1 MFKKLRYFW
10 PLCCGVIALT
20 WNSCS
25 NARYIPEG
33 DYLYVKGEVEV
44 ESDTISEQYIKPLS
58 EALEDML
65 RPKPNSSILGMR
77 PQLSIFNRIDSPRR
91 ENSIK
96 GWLKYKVGEAPVLL
110 SDVNREYNQNLL
122 RNRLENLGFF
132 NAEVQSD
139 TILNKHKATIHYT
152 AFPGIVHRISRVT
165 FEMDSTELGRA
176 IMGTAENSLLQ
187 EGRPFN
193 LETIIEERE
202 RIDNE
207 LKNLGYYYFNPDYIL
222 VEVDSNRL
230 EHHVDLYVTVKR
242 EASQRARQ
250 PYIINNIVIYPDYN
264 PAQQTRTT
272 TRLPPSAALYRDQYH
287 IVDPE
292 NTYRKFALANT
303 MFFERG
309 EYYNR
314 TDHTRTLNQL
324 VNMGTFRLV
333 KNDFIEVDP
342 DTNLLDVH
350 YYLTPRPKRG
360 LRIELLGKTASVY
373 NGSELNVNWLNRN
386 TFRSGELLTVTA
398 FGGFETQTG
407 GNVNLNSSFLRY
419 GAEVGLSFP
428 RLIVPFRWEAS
439 RKYTP
444 RTYFRTGYEFLARR
458 SAYTLNSL
466 SFSTGYQ
473 WRETVYK
480 EHELAVFEVG
490 YVQPSRIS
498 ESYRRQ
504 MDTIPALKHT
514 VEPQFTFGPVYKFT
528 YTNTMDA
535 QKKHTYYFRGGLDL
549 SANTYGL
556 IRGANYK
563 AGEVYQI
570 FDADF
575 SQYVKTEADFRH
587 YLRLGTN
594 RMLASRAMMGMGF
607 SYGNSSKLP
616 YVKQFFSGGPNSLK
630 AFRARAIGPGTFQPQ
645 YLDEDNF
652 FADQTGDIKI
662 EFNTEYRDRL
672 AGILHWAVFV
682 DAGNIWLQNPD
693 PEKPGAH
700 FSRDFWK
707 EFAIGGGA
715 GLRFDLS
722 FLVLRTDLAI
732 PFRVPYRPA
741 GNRWVFQEID
751 FGNRDWRRQ
760 NLIFNLAIGYPF

>member
-1 MFKKLRYFW
+1 MTCVLFLPW
-10 PLCCGVIALT
+10 I
-20 WNSCS
+20 SCS
-25 NARYIPEG
+25 SARYIPEG

-44 ESDTISEQYIKPLS
+44 QSDTIAAQYIQPLT
-58 EALEDML
+58 EALEELL
-65 RPKPNSSILGMR
+65 RPKPNSSFLGMR
-77 PQLSIFNRIDSPRR
+77 PQLAIFNRIDSPRR

-96 GWLKYKVGEAPVLL
+96 GWLKYRVGEAPVLL

-139 TILNKHKATIHYT
+139 TTLDKHKATVSYT
-152 AFPGIVHRISRVT
+152 AIPGIIHRISSVT

-176 IMGTAENSLLQ
+176 IMGTAESSLLQ

-193 LETIIEERE
+193 LATIIEERE

-207 LKNLGYYYFNPDYIL
+207 LKNLGYYYFNPDYLL
-222 VEVDSNRL
+222 VEVDSSRV
-230 EHHVDLYVTVKR
+230 EHQVDLYVTVKR
-242 EASQRARQ
+242 EAPPRAKQ
-250 PYIINNIVIYPDYN
+250 PYRIRNIVIYPDYN
-264 PAQQTRTT
+264 ASQQTRTS
-272 TRLPPSAALYRDQYH
+272 TRLPRNAELFRDQYY
-287 IVDPE
+287 IIDPE
-292 NTYRKFALANT
+292 NTYRRFALANT

-333 KNDFIEVDP
+333 KNDFIDVD
-342 DTNLLDVH
+342 TGGNLLDVH
-350 YYLTPRPKRG
+350 YYLTPKPKRG

-373 NGSELNVNWLNRN
+373 NGSEINVNWLNRN
-386 TFRSGELLTVTA
+386 TFRSGELLTLSV

-407 GNVNLNSSFLRY
+407 GNVNLNSSFRRY
-419 GAEVGLSFP
+419 GAELALTFP
-428 RLIVPFRWEAS
+428 RLIAPFRWEAS
-439 RKYTP
+439 RRYTP
-444 RTYFRTGYEFLARR
+444 RTYFRTGYEFLSRR

-480 EHELAVFEVG
+480 EHELAIFEVG

-504 MDTIPALKHT
+504 MDTIPALQYT

-556 IRGANYK
+556 IRGSNYK
-563 AGEVYQI
+563 EGRVDQI
-570 FDADF
+570 FNADF

-587 YLRLGTN
+587 YLRLGAN
-594 RMLASRAMMGMGF
+594 RTLASRAMLGLGI

-616 YVKQFFSGGPNSLK
+616 YVKQFFAGGPNSLK
-630 AFRARAIGPGTFQPQ
+630 AFRARAVGPGTFQPQ

-662 EFNTEYRDRL
+662 ELNTEYRDRL
-672 AGILHWAVFV
+672 TGILHWAVFV
-682 DAGNIWLQNPD
+682 DAGNIWIQHPD

-707 EFAIGGGA
+707 EFAVGGGA

-722 FLVLRTDLAI
+722 FLILRTDLAI
-732 PFRVPYRPA
+732 PFRVPYHTA
-741 GNRWVFQEID
+741 GERWVFSEID